1 MKTEIINDFHYL
13 EEIIGELDYEHME
26 MLKSENPNI
35 FVLILT
41 KIFNFLA
48 YLARIPINNED
59 GEASHMNLYE
69 RALETLIEKNT
80 GPDGEKPAW
89 L

>member
-1 MKTEIINDFHYL
+1 MKTEIINDFHLL

-26 MLKSENPNI
+26 MLKNDNPSI

-48 YLARIPINNED
+48 YLARIPISNED
-59 GEASHMNLYE
+59 GEPTEMNLY
-69 RALETLIEKNT
+69 
-80 GPDGEKPAW
+80 
-89 L
+89 